1 MAIGL
6 VVLLI
11 LIFGVGGFVL
21 WIWSIIDAVQRP
33 DAQWERAGQTKLV
46 WILILI
52 FLGFLGSL
60 IYLFAARPQL
70 EAARDDTF

>member
-11 LIFGVGGFVL
+11 LIVGVGGFVL
-21 WIWSIIDAVQRP
+21 WLWSIIDAVQRP
-33 DAQWERAGQTKLV
+33 DSEWERAGQTKLV

-52 FLGFLGSL
+52 FLGFLS
-60 IYLFAARPQL
+60 AP
-70 EAARDDTF
+70 